1 MSNTVEFKSPDTQ
14 IEIANFLGVDIP
26 SGFAR
31 IGTDD
36 GGRSLDRRSLKSFS
50 QECSEQ
56 TAPGSLPN
64 IQRYLTLMDIHQ
76 LTPERAPGMV
86 IERAVICNLE
96 QEHLILSGFTVTEAM
111 CAGHMPGF
119 PILPLA
125 EAGRILAQ
133 AGSILVGYSAQVLE
147 GQSGYLTPLVYKVG
161 EVVSGQQGYLFPGD
175 ALCVVAKLRK
185 LRGPLYFVQAHAY
198 QGNAHLFSM
207 PKIYY
212 FLSNE
217 ARLWGVSDHE
227 QLVA

>member
-1 MSNTVEFKSPDTQ
+1 MSNTVEFKFPDTQ
-14 IEIANFLGVDIP
+14 SEIANFLGMDIP
-26 SGFAR
+26 SGFAH
-31 IGTDD
+31 IGVDNE
-36 GGRSLDRRSLKSFS
+36 GRSLDRRSLKAFS
-50 QECSEQ
+50 NQQSEQ
-56 TAPGSLPN
+56 TISGSLPN
-64 IQRYLTLMDIHQ
+64 IQQYLTLTDIHQ

-86 IERAVICNLE
+86 LERAVIGNLE
-96 QEHLILSGFTVTEAM
+96 QDHFILSGFTVTEAM

-133 AGSILVGYSAQVLE
+133 VGSILVGYSAKVLE
-147 GQSGYLTPLVYKVG
+147 GQAGYLTPLVYKVG

-175 ALCVVAKLRK
+175 TLCVVAKLKK

-198 QGNAHLFSM
+198 QSNAHLFSM

-217 ARLWGVSDHE
+217 ARLWGVSEHE